1 MMNFESSHIRFL
13 RFFVRFKTHHSKFK
27 INILYF
33 YNMDERVRKWRLIL
47 GKKADQ
53 DGEVSLSA
61 EMKGMD
67 DVLEALYDSE
77 RKAGLGSSSPNV
89 NRWLGDIRKY
99 FPSSVVQLM
108 QKDALE
114 RLNLEQ
120 MLLEPELL
128 EAVEPDVNLVGT
140 LLSLMKVLPKKT
152 KGTARAVVKK
162 VVEDLEK
169 RLRNPMRQAIQGA
182 INRAVRNR
190 NPKYNEIDWNKTI
203 RANLKTYQPE
213 FNSIIPEV
221 LIGHGK
227 KGQAL
232 KHVILLVDQS
242 GSMASSMVYAG
253 VFGAVMASLRSIKT
267 HMIVFDTAVVD
278 LTEELDDPVD
288 LLFATQL
295 GGGTDIN
302 KALGYAKGI
311 IRKPE
316 DTILV
321 LISDLYEGGNEN
333 TMLKRAASIKASGVQ
348 FITLLALDDQGAP
361 MFDKSVAA
369 KYAAM
374 DIPSFACSPDQFP
387 SMMAAAIKKED
398 IKNWMAREGIVGK
411 G

>member
-1 MMNFESSHIRFL
+1 ME
-13 RFFVRFKTHHSKFK
+13 
-27 INILYF
+27 
-33 YNMDERVRKWRLIL
+33 ERIRKWRLIL
-47 GKKADQ
+47 GKNADKNNDEQ
-53 DGEVSLSA
+53 VSLSP

-67 DVLEALYDSE
+67 DVLDALYDSE
-77 RKAGLGSSSPNV
+77 RQAGLGSSSPNV

-152 KGTARAVVKK
+152 KSTARAVVQK

-169 RLRNPMRQAIQGA
+169 RLKNPLRQAIQGA
-182 INRAVRNR
+182 INRSVRNR
-190 NPKYNEIDWNKTI
+190 RPKHNEIDWNKTI
-203 RANLKTYQPE
+203 RANLKTYQKE

-227 KGQAL
+227 KGQSL
-232 KHVILLVDQS
+232 KDVILLVDQS
-242 GSMASSMVYAG
+242 GSMANSMVYAG
-253 VFGAVMASLRSIKT
+253 VFGAVMASLRSVKT
-267 HMIVFDTAVVD
+267 HMVVFDTSVVD

-295 GGGTDIN
+295 GGGTNIN
-302 KALGYAKGI
+302 KALGYSKEL

-333 TMLKRAASIKASGVQ
+333 EMLKKAASIKSSGVQ
-348 FITLLALDDQGAP
+348 LIALLALDDQGAP
-361 MFDKSVAA
+361 QFDKSVASKFSA
-369 KYAAM
+369 LG
-374 DIPSFACSPDQFP
+374 IPSFACSPDQFP
-387 SMMAAAIKKED
+387 SLMAAAIKKESIND
-398 IKNWMAREGIVGK
+398 WMAREGIVGK

>member
-1 MMNFESSHIRFL
+1 M
-13 RFFVRFKTHHSKFK
+13 
-27 INILYF
+27 YF
-33 YNMDERVRKWRLIL
+33 YIMEERIRKWRLIL
-47 GKKADQ
+47 GKDADKNNDEQ
-53 DGEVSLSA
+53 VSLSA

-67 DVLEALYDSE
+67 DVLDALYDSE
-77 RKAGLGSSSPNV
+77 RQAGLGSSSPNV

-152 KGTARAVVKK
+152 KSTARAVVQK

-169 RLRNPMRQAIQGA
+169 RLKNPLRQAIQGA
-182 INRAVRNR
+182 INRSVRNR
-190 NPKYNEIDWNKTI
+190 RPKHNEIDWNKTI
-203 RANLKTYQPE
+203 RANLKTYQKE

-227 KGQAL
+227 KGQSL
-232 KHVILLVDQS
+232 KDVILLVDQS
-242 GSMASSMVYAG
+242 GSMANSMVYAG
-253 VFGAVMASLRSIKT
+253 VFGAVMASLRSVKT
-267 HMIVFDTAVVD
+267 HMVVFDTSVVD

-295 GGGTDIN
+295 GGGTNIN
-302 KALGYAKGI
+302 KALGYSKGL

-333 TMLKRAASIKASGVQ
+333 EMLKKAAAIKSSGVQ
-348 FITLLALDDQGAP
+348 LITLLALDDQGAP
-361 MFDKSVAA
+361 QFDKSVAS
-369 KYAAM
+369 KFSTLG
-374 DIPSFACSPDQFP
+374 IPSFACSPDQFP
-387 SMMAAAIKKED
+387 SLMAAAIKKESID
-398 IKNWMAREGIVGK
+398 DWMAREGIVGK

>member
-1 MMNFESSHIRFL
+1 
-13 RFFVRFKTHHSKFK
+13 
-27 INILYF
+27 
-33 YNMDERVRKWRLIL
+33 MDERVRKWRLIL

-203 RANLKTYQPE
+203 RANLKTFQPE

-267 HMIVFDTAVVD
+267 HMVVFDTAVVD

-302 KALGYAKGI
+302 KALGYTKGI

-321 LISDLYEGGNEN
+321 LISDLYEGGNES

-374 DIPSFACSPDQFP
+374 GIPSFACSPDQFP

>member
-1 MMNFESSHIRFL
+1 MEYLNFNFL
-13 RFFVRFKTHHSKFK
+13 RKK
-27 INILYF
+27 ISFLLFEKLYF
-33 YNMDERVRKWRLIL
+33 CKMEERIRKWRLIL
-47 GKKADQ
+47 GKDADKNNDDQ
-53 DGEVSLSA
+53 VSLSP

-67 DVLEALYDSE
+67 DVLDALYDSE

-152 KGTARAVVKK
+152 KSTARAVVQK

-169 RLRNPMRQAIQGA
+169 RLKNPMRQAIQGA
-182 INRAVRNR
+182 INRSVRNR
-190 NPKYNEIDWNKTI
+190 RPKHNEIDWNKTI
-203 RANLKTYQPE
+203 RANLKTYQKE
-213 FNSIIPEV
+213 FNSIIPEI

-227 KGQAL
+227 KGQSL
-232 KHVILLVDQS
+232 KDVILLVDQS
-242 GSMASSMVYAG
+242 GSMANSMVYAG
-253 VFGAVMASLRSIKT
+253 VFGAVMASLRSVKT
-267 HMIVFDTAVVD
+267 HMVVFDTSVVD

-295 GGGTDIN
+295 GGGTNIN
-302 KALGYAKGI
+302 KALGYSKEL

-333 TMLKRAASIKASGVQ
+333 EMLKKAAAIKSSGVQ
-348 FITLLALDDQGAP
+348 LITLLALDDQGAP
-361 MFDKSVAA
+361 QFDKSVASKFSA
-369 KYAAM
+369 LG
-374 DIPSFACSPDQFP
+374 IPSFACSPDQFP
-387 SMMAAAIKKED
+387 SLMAAAIKKESIND
-398 IKNWMAREGIVGK
+398 WMAREGIVGK

>member
-1 MMNFESSHIRFL
+1 M
-13 RFFVRFKTHHSKFK
+13 
-27 INILYF
+27 YF
-33 YNMDERVRKWRLIL
+33 YKMEERVRKWRLIL
-47 GKKADQ
+47 GKDADKNNDDQ
-53 DGEVSLSA
+53 VSLSP

-67 DVLEALYDSE
+67 DVLDALYDSE
-77 RKAGLGSSSPNV
+77 RQAGLGSSSPNV

-140 LLSLMKVLPKKT
+140 LLSLMKVLPRKT
-152 KGTARAVVKK
+152 KSTARAVVQK

-169 RLRNPMRQAIQGA
+169 RLKNPLRQAIQGA
-182 INRAVRNR
+182 INRSVRNR
-190 NPKYNEIDWNKTI
+190 RPKHNEIDWNKTI
-203 RANLKTYQPE
+203 RANLKTYQTE

-227 KGQAL
+227 KGQSL
-232 KHVILLVDQS
+232 KDVILLVDQS
-242 GSMASSMVYAG
+242 GSMANSMVYAG
-253 VFGAVMASLRSIKT
+253 VFGAVMASLRSVKT
-267 HMIVFDTAVVD
+267 HMVVFDTSVVD

-295 GGGTDIN
+295 GGGTNIN
-302 KALGYAKGI
+302 KALGYSKEL

-321 LISDLYEGGNEN
+321 LVSDLYEGGNEN
-333 TMLKRAASIKASGVQ
+333 EMLKKVASIKKSGVQ
-348 FITLLALDDQGAP
+348 LITLLALDDQGAP
-361 MFDKSVAA
+361 QFDKSVAS
-369 KYAAM
+369 KFSTLGV
-374 DIPSFACSPDQFP
+374 PTFACSPDQFP
-387 SMMAAAIKKED
+387 SLMAAAIKKESIND
-398 IKNWMAREGIVGK
+398 WMAMEGIVGK
-411 G
+411 

>member
-1 MMNFESSHIRFL
+1 M
-13 RFFVRFKTHHSKFK
+13 
-27 INILYF
+27 YF
-33 YNMDERVRKWRLIL
+33 YKMEERVRKWRLIL
-47 GKKADQ
+47 GKDADKNNDDQ
-53 DGEVSLSA
+53 VSLSP

-67 DVLEALYDSE
+67 DVLDALYDSE
-77 RKAGLGSSSPNV
+77 RQAGLGSSSPNV

-140 LLSLMKVLPKKT
+140 LLSLMKVLPRKT
-152 KGTARAVVKK
+152 KSTARAVVQK

-169 RLRNPMRQAIQGA
+169 RLKNPLRQAIQGA
-182 INRAVRNR
+182 INRSVRNR
-190 NPKYNEIDWNKTI
+190 RPKHNEIDWNKTI
-203 RANLKTYQPE
+203 RANLKTYQ
-213 FNSIIPEV
+213 IIPEV

-227 KGQAL
+227 KGQSL
-232 KHVILLVDQS
+232 KDVILLVDQS
-242 GSMASSMVYAG
+242 GSMANSMVYAG
-253 VFGAVMASLRSIKT
+253 VFGAVMASLRSVKT
-267 HMIVFDTAVVD
+267 HMVVFDTSVVD

-295 GGGTDIN
+295 GGGTNIN
-302 KALGYAKGI
+302 KALGYSKEL

-321 LISDLYEGGNEN
+321 LVSDLYEGGNEN
-333 TMLKRAASIKASGVQ
+333 EMLKKVASIKKSGVQ
-348 FITLLALDDQGAP
+348 LITLLALDDQGAP
-361 MFDKSVAA
+361 QFDKSVAS
-369 KYAAM
+369 KFSTLGV
-374 DIPSFACSPDQFP
+374 PTFACSPDQFP
-387 SMMAAAIKKED
+387 SLMAAAIKKESIND
-398 IKNWMAREGIVGK
+398 WMAMEGIVGK

>member
-1 MMNFESSHIRFL
+1 M
-13 RFFVRFKTHHSKFK
+13 
-27 INILYF
+27 YF
-33 YNMDERVRKWRLIL
+33 YKMEERVRKWRLIL
-47 GKKADQ
+47 GKDADKNNDDQ
-53 DGEVSLSA
+53 ISLSP

-67 DVLEALYDSE
+67 DVLDALYDSE
-77 RKAGLGSSSPNV
+77 RQAGLGSSSPNV

-152 KGTARAVVKK
+152 KSTARAVVQK

-169 RLRNPMRQAIQGA
+169 RLKNPMRQAIQGA
-182 INRAVRNR
+182 INRSVRNR
-190 NPKYNEIDWNKTI
+190 RPKHNEIDWNKTI
-203 RANLKTYQPE
+203 RANLKTYQKE
-213 FNSIIPEV
+213 FNSIIPEI

-227 KGQAL
+227 KGLSL
-232 KHVILLVDQS
+232 KDVILLVDQS
-242 GSMASSMVYAG
+242 GSMANSMVYAG
-253 VFGAVMASLRSIKT
+253 VFGAVMASLRSVKT
-267 HMIVFDTAVVD
+267 HMVVFDTSVVD

-302 KALGYAKGI
+302 KALGYSKGL

-333 TMLKRAASIKASGVQ
+333 EMLKKVASIKSSGVQ
-348 FITLLALDDQGAP
+348 IIALLALDDQGAP
-361 MFDKSVAA
+361 QFDKSVASKFSA
-369 KYAAM
+369 LG
-374 DIPSFACSPDQFP
+374 IPSFACSPDQFP
-387 SMMAAAIKKED
+387 SLMATAIKKESIND
-398 IKNWMAREGIVGK
+398 WMAREGIVGK

>member
-1 MMNFESSHIRFL
+1 MEE
-13 RFFVRFKTHHSKFK
+13 K
-27 INILYF
+27 I
-33 YNMDERVRKWRLIL
+33 RKWRLVL
-47 GKKADQ
+47 GKQADQ
-53 DGEVSLSA
+53 NNDVSLSA

-67 DVLEALYDSE
+67 EVLEALYDSQ

-114 RLNLEQ
+114 RLKLEQ

-128 EAVEPDVNLVGT
+128 ESVEPDINLVST
-140 LLSLMKVLPKKT
+140 LLSLNKVLPKKT
-152 KGTARAVVKK
+152 KKTAREVVRK
-162 VVEDLEK
+162 VVEELEK
-169 RLRNPMRQAIQGA
+169 KLKNPMRQAIQGA

-190 NPKYNEIDWNKTI
+190 NPKYNEIDWHKTI
-203 RANLKTYQPE
+203 RANLKNYQPKYKT
-213 FNSIIPEV
+213 IIPET

-232 KHVILLVDQS
+232 KEVILLVDQS
-242 GSMASSMVYAG
+242 GSMAASMVYAG

-267 HMIVFDTAVVD
+267 HMVVFDTSVVD
-278 LTEELDDPVD
+278 LTDELDDPVD

-302 KALGYAKGI
+302 KALGYARGL

-316 DTILV
+316 DTILI

-333 TMLKRAASIKASGVQ
+333 AMLKKVRSIKSSGVQ
-348 FITLLALDDQGAP
+348 FITLLALNDLGAP
-361 MFDKSVAA
+361 MFDKSIAT
-369 KYAAM
+369 KLAAM
-374 DIPSFACSPDQFP
+374 DIPSFACSPDKFP
-387 SMMAAAIKKED
+387 SLMAAAIKQENV
-398 IKNWMAREGIVGK
+398 KNWMAREGIVGK

>member
-1 MMNFESSHIRFL
+1 M
-13 RFFVRFKTHHSKFK
+13 
-27 INILYF
+27 YF
-33 YNMDERVRKWRLIL
+33 YIMEERIRKWRLIL
-47 GKKADQ
+47 GKDADKNNDEQ
-53 DGEVSLSA
+53 VSLSS

-114 RLNLEQ
+114 RLKLEQ

-140 LLSLMKVLPKKT
+140 LLSLMKILPKKT
-152 KGTARAVVKK
+152 KNTARAVVQK
-162 VVEDLEK
+162 VVDDLEK
-169 RLRNPMRQAIQGA
+169 RLKNPLRQAIQGA
-182 INRAVRNR
+182 INRSVRNR
-190 NPKYNEIDWNKTI
+190 RPKHNEIDWNKTI
-203 RANLKTYQPE
+203 RANLKTYQKKY
-213 FNSIIPEV
+213 NSIIPEI

-227 KGQAL
+227 KGQSL
-232 KHVILLVDQS
+232 KDVILLVDQS
-242 GSMASSMVYAG
+242 GSMANSMVYAG
-253 VFGAVMASLRSIKT
+253 VFGAVMASLRSVKT
-267 HMIVFDTAVVD
+267 HMVVFDTSVVD

-302 KALGYAKGI
+302 KALGYSKEL
-311 IRKPE
+311 IRKPD

-333 TMLKRAASIKASGVQ
+333 AMLKKAASIKNSGVQ
-348 FITLLALDDQGAP
+348 LIALLALDDQGAP
-361 MFDKSVAA
+361 QFDKSVAS
-369 KYAAM
+369 KFSVLN
-374 DIPSFACSPDQFP
+374 IPAFACSPDQFP
-387 SMMAAAIKKED
+387 SLMAAAIKKESIND
-398 IKNWMAREGIVGK
+398 WMAREGIVGK

>member
-1 MMNFESSHIRFL
+1 M
-13 RFFVRFKTHHSKFK
+13 
-27 INILYF
+27 YF
-33 YNMDERVRKWRLIL
+33 YKMEERVRKWRLIL
-47 GKKADQ
+47 GKDADKNNDDQ
-53 DGEVSLSA
+53 ISLSP

-67 DVLEALYDSE
+67 DVLDALYDSE
-77 RKAGLGSSSPNV
+77 RQAGLGSSSPNV

-152 KGTARAVVKK
+152 KSTARAVVQK

-169 RLRNPMRQAIQGA
+169 RLKNPMRQAIQGA
-182 INRAVRNR
+182 INRSVRNR
-190 NPKYNEIDWNKTI
+190 RPKHNEIDWNKTI
-203 RANLKTYQPE
+203 RANLKTYQKE
-213 FNSIIPEV
+213 FNSIIPEI

-227 KGQAL
+227 KGQSL
-232 KHVILLVDQS
+232 KDVILLVDQS
-242 GSMASSMVYAG
+242 GSMANSMVYAG
-253 VFGAVMASLRSIKT
+253 VFGAVMASLRSVKT
-267 HMIVFDTAVVD
+267 HMVVFDTSVVD

-302 KALGYAKGI
+302 KALGYSKELI
-311 IRKPE
+311 LKPE

-333 TMLKRAASIKASGVQ
+333 EMLKKVASIKSSGVQ
-348 FITLLALDDQGAP
+348 IIALLALDDQGAP
-361 MFDKSVAA
+361 QFDKSVASKFSA
-369 KYAAM
+369 LG
-374 DIPSFACSPDQFP
+374 IPSFACSPDQFP
-387 SMMAAAIKKED
+387 SLMAAAIKKESIND
-398 IKNWMAREGIVGK
+398 WMAREGIVGK

>member
-1 MMNFESSHIRFL
+1 ME
-13 RFFVRFKTHHSKFK
+13 
-27 INILYF
+27 
-33 YNMDERVRKWRLIL
+33 ERVRKWRLIL
-47 GKKADQ
+47 GKDADKNNDDQ
-53 DGEVSLSA
+53 VSLSP

-67 DVLEALYDSE
+67 DVLDALYDSE
-77 RKAGLGSSSPNV
+77 RQAGLGSSSPNV

-108 QKDALE
+108 QKDARE

-140 LLSLMKVLPKKT
+140 LLSLMKVLPRKT
-152 KGTARAVVKK
+152 KSTARAVVQK

-169 RLRNPMRQAIQGA
+169 RLKNPLRQAIQGA
-182 INRAVRNR
+182 INRSVRNR
-190 NPKYNEIDWNKTI
+190 RPKHNEIDWNKTI
-203 RANLKTYQPE
+203 RANLKTYQTE

-227 KGQAL
+227 KGQSL
-232 KHVILLVDQS
+232 KDVILLVDQS
-242 GSMASSMVYAG
+242 GSMANSMVYAG
-253 VFGAVMASLRSIKT
+253 VFGAVMASLRSVKT
-267 HMIVFDTAVVD
+267 HMVVFDTSVVD

-295 GGGTDIN
+295 GGGTNIN
-302 KALGYAKGI
+302 KALGYSKEL

-321 LISDLYEGGNEN
+321 LVSDLYEGGNEN
-333 TMLKRAASIKASGVQ
+333 EMLKKVASIKKSGVQ
-348 FITLLALDDQGAP
+348 LITLLALDDQGAP
-361 MFDKSVAA
+361 QFDKSVAS
-369 KYAAM
+369 KFSTLGV
-374 DIPSFACSPDQFP
+374 PTFACSPDQFP
-387 SMMAAAIKKED
+387 SLMAAAIKKESIND
-398 IKNWMAREGIVGK
+398 WMAMEGIVGK

>member
-1 MMNFESSHIRFL
+1 
-13 RFFVRFKTHHSKFK
+13 
-27 INILYF
+27 
-33 YNMDERVRKWRLIL
+33 L

-53 DGEVSLSA
+53 DSEVSLSA

-67 DVLEALYDSE
+67 DVLEALYESE
-77 RKAGLGSSSPNV
+77 RKGGLGKTSPNV

-128 EAVEPDVNLVGT
+128 ETVEADVNLVAT
-140 LLSLMKVLPKKT
+140 LLTLKKVLPKKT
-152 KGTARAVVKK
+152 KETAREVVRK
-162 VVEDLEK
+162 VVEELEK
-169 RLRNPMRQAIQGA
+169 KLKNPMRQAIQGA

-190 NPKYNEIDWNKTI
+190 RPRYNEIDWHRTI
-203 RANLKTYQPE
+203 QANLKNYRDE
-213 FNSIIPEV
+213 FKTIIPEI

-232 KHVILLVDQS
+232 KEVILLVDQS
-242 GSMASSMVYAG
+242 GSMANSMVYAG
-253 VFGAVMASLRSIKT
+253 VFGAVMASLKSIKT
-267 HMIVFDTAVVD
+267 HMVVFDTAVVD
-278 LTEELDDPVD
+278 LTAELDDPVE

-302 KALGYAKGI
+302 KSLGYAKGL

-333 TMLKRAASIKASGVQ
+333 EMLKRVASIKASGVQ
-348 FITLLALDDQGAP
+348 LITLLALDDEGAP
-361 MFDKSVAA
+361 MFDKSVAT
-369 KYAAM
+369 KFAAM
-374 DIPSFACSPDQFP
+374 NIPSFACTPEKFP
-387 SMMAAAIKKED
+387 SLMAAAIKKED
-398 IKNWMAREGIVGK
+398 INNWMAREGVVGK
-411 G
+411 

>member
-1 MMNFESSHIRFL
+1 M
-13 RFFVRFKTHHSKFK
+13 
-27 INILYF
+27 YF
-33 YNMDERVRKWRLIL
+33 YKMEERVRKWRLIL
-47 GKKADQ
+47 GKDADKNNDDQ
-53 DGEVSLSA
+53 ISLSP

-67 DVLEALYDSE
+67 DVLDALYDSE
-77 RKAGLGSSSPNV
+77 RQAGLGSSSPNV

-152 KGTARAVVKK
+152 KSTARAVVQK
-162 VVEDLEK
+162 VLEDLEK
-169 RLRNPMRQAIQGA
+169 RLKNPMRQAIQGA
-182 INRAVRNR
+182 INRSVRNR
-190 NPKYNEIDWNKTI
+190 RPKHNEIDWNKTI
-203 RANLKTYQPE
+203 RANLKTYQKE
-213 FNSIIPEV
+213 FNSIIPEI

-227 KGQAL
+227 KGQSL
-232 KHVILLVDQS
+232 KDVILLVDQS
-242 GSMASSMVYAG
+242 GSMANSMVYAG
-253 VFGAVMASLRSIKT
+253 VFGAVMASLRSVKT
-267 HMIVFDTAVVD
+267 HMVVFDTSVVD

-302 KALGYAKGI
+302 KALGYSKGL

-333 TMLKRAASIKASGVQ
+333 EMLKKVASIKSSGVQ
-348 FITLLALDDQGAP
+348 IIALLALDDQGAP
-361 MFDKSVAA
+361 QFDKSVASKFSA
-369 KYAAM
+369 LG
-374 DIPSFACSPDQFP
+374 IPSFACSPDQFP
-387 SMMAAAIKKED
+387 SLMATAIKKESIND
-398 IKNWMAREGIVGK
+398 WMAREGIVGK

>member
-1 MMNFESSHIRFL
+1 
-13 RFFVRFKTHHSKFK
+13 
-27 INILYF
+27 
-33 YNMDERVRKWRLIL
+33 MDERIRKWRLIL

-53 DGEVSLSA
+53 DGQVSLSP

-114 RLNLEQ
+114 RLKLEQ

-128 EAVEPDVNLVGT
+128 DAVEPDVNLVAT
-140 LLSLMKVLPKKT
+140 LLSLKKVLPKKT
-152 KGTARAVVKK
+152 KETARAVVKK

-169 RLRNPMRQAIQGA
+169 RLKNPLRQAIQGA

-190 NPKYNEIDWNKTI
+190 RPKHNEIDWHRTI
-203 RANLKTYQPE
+203 RANLKNYQRE
-213 FNSIIPEV
+213 LDTIIPEI

-232 KHVILLVDQS
+232 KYVILLVDQS
-242 GSMASSMVYAG
+242 GSMATSMVYAG
-253 VFGAVMASLRSIKT
+253 VLGAVMASLRSIKT
-267 HMIVFDTAVVD
+267 HMVVFDTAVVD
-278 LTEELDDPVD
+278 LTEQLDDPVD

-302 KALGYAKGI
+302 RALGYAGGL

-333 TMLKRAASIKASGVQ
+333 EMLQRTASIKAAGTQ
-348 FITLLALDDQGAP
+348 FITLLALDDHGAP

-369 KYAAM
+369 KFSALG
-374 DIPSFACSPDQFP
+374 IPSFACSPDQFP
-387 SMMAAAIKKED
+387 SLMAAAIKQED
-398 IKNWMAREGIVGK
+398 INNWMAREGIVGK

>member
-1 MMNFESSHIRFL
+1 M
-13 RFFVRFKTHHSKFK
+13 
-27 INILYF
+27 YF
-33 YNMDERVRKWRLIL
+33 YKMEERIRKWRLIL
-47 GKKADQ
+47 GKDADKNN
-53 DGEVSLSA
+53 DNPISLSA

-67 DVLEALYDSE
+67 DVLDALYDSE

-99 FPSSVVQLM
+99 FPGSVVQLM

-152 KGTARAVVKK
+152 KSTARAVVQK

-169 RLRNPMRQAIQGA
+169 RLKSPMRQAIQGA
-182 INRAVRNR
+182 INRSVRNR
-190 NPKYNEIDWNKTI
+190 RPKHNEIDWNKTI
-203 RANLKTYQPE
+203 RANLKTYQKKY
-213 FNSIIPEV
+213 NSVIPEI

-227 KGQAL
+227 KGQSL
-232 KHVILLVDQS
+232 KDIILLVDQS
-242 GSMASSMVYAG
+242 GSMANSMVYAG
-253 VFGAVMASLRSIKT
+253 VFGAVMASLRSVKT
-267 HMIVFDTAVVD
+267 HMVVFDTSVVD

-302 KALGYAKGI
+302 KALGYTKEL

-316 DTILV
+316 DTILI

-333 TMLKRAASIKASGVQ
+333 AMLKKAASIKSSGVRL
-348 FITLLALDDQGAP
+348 ITLLALDDQGAP
-361 MFDKSVAA
+361 QFDKSVASKFSA
-369 KYAAM
+369 LG
-374 DIPSFACSPDQFP
+374 IPSFACSPDQFP
-387 SMMAAAIKKED
+387 SLMATAIKKESIND
-398 IKNWMAREGIVGK
+398 WMAREGIVGK

>member
-1 MMNFESSHIRFL
+1 M
-13 RFFVRFKTHHSKFK
+13 
-27 INILYF
+27 YF
-33 YNMDERVRKWRLIL
+33 YIMEERIRKWRLIL
-47 GKKADQ
+47 GKDADKNNDEQ
-53 DGEVSLSA
+53 VSLPS

-99 FPSSVVQLM
+99 FPTSVVQLM

-114 RLNLEQ
+114 RLKLEQ

-152 KGTARAVVKK
+152 KSTARAVVQK

-169 RLRNPMRQAIQGA
+169 RLKNPMRQAIQGA
-182 INRAVRNR
+182 INRSVRNR
-190 NPKYNEIDWNKTI
+190 RPKHNEIDWNKTI
-203 RANLKTYQPE
+203 RANLKTYQKE
-213 FNSIIPEV
+213 FNSIIPEN

-227 KGQAL
+227 KGQSL
-232 KHVILLVDQS
+232 KDVILLVDQS
-242 GSMASSMVYAG
+242 GSMANSMVYAG
-253 VFGAVMASLRSIKT
+253 VFGAVMASLRSVKT
-267 HMIVFDTAVVD
+267 HMVVFDTSVVD

-295 GGGTDIN
+295 GGGTNIN
-302 KALGYAKGI
+302 KALGYSKEL

-333 TMLKRAASIKASGVQ
+333 EMLKKAASIKSSGVQ
-348 FITLLALDDQGAP
+348 LITLLALDDQGAP
-361 MFDKSVAA
+361 QFDKSVATKFSA
-369 KYAAM
+369 LG
-374 DIPSFACSPDQFP
+374 IPSFACSPDQFP
-387 SMMAAAIKKED
+387 GLMASAIKKESIND
-398 IKNWMAREGIVGK
+398 WMAREGIVGK

>member
-1 MMNFESSHIRFL
+1 ME
-13 RFFVRFKTHHSKFK
+13 
-27 INILYF
+27 
-33 YNMDERVRKWRLIL
+33 ERIRKWRLIL
-47 GKKADQ
+47 GKDADKNN
-53 DGEVSLSA
+53 DNPISLSA

-67 DVLEALYDSE
+67 DVLDALYDSE

-99 FPSSVVQLM
+99 FPGSVVQLM

-152 KGTARAVVKK
+152 KSTARAVVQK

-169 RLRNPMRQAIQGA
+169 RLKNPMRQAIQGA
-182 INRAVRNR
+182 INRSVRNR
-190 NPKYNEIDWNKTI
+190 RPKHNEIDWNKTI
-203 RANLKTYQPE
+203 RANLKTYQKKY
-213 FNSIIPEV
+213 NSIIPEI

-227 KGQAL
+227 KGQSL
-232 KHVILLVDQS
+232 KDIILLVDQS
-242 GSMASSMVYAG
+242 GSMANSMVYAG
-253 VFGAVMASLRSIKT
+253 VFGAVMASLRSVKT
-267 HMIVFDTAVVD
+267 HMVVFDTSVVD

-302 KALGYAKGI
+302 KALGYTKEL

-316 DTILV
+316 DTILI

-333 TMLKRAASIKASGVQ
+333 AMLKKAASIKSSGVQ
-348 FITLLALDDQGAP
+348 LITLLALDDQGAP
-361 MFDKSVAA
+361 QFDKSVASKFSA
-369 KYAAM
+369 LG
-374 DIPSFACSPDQFP
+374 IPSFACSPDQFP
-387 SMMAAAIKKED
+387 SLMAAAIKKESIND
-398 IKNWMAREGIVGK
+398 WMAREGIVGK